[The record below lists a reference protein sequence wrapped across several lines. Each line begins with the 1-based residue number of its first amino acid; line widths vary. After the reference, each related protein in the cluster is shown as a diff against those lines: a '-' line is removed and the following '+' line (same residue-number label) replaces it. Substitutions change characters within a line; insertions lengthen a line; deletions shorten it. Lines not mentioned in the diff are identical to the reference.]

1 MKIATI
7 YNDADDIRMSIYW
20 NETTG
25 LITYKNVETGEEW
38 DADET
43 SETLQ
48 EAIEDTY
55 ARYCTGWD
63 LEIEEKTIENS

>member
-25 LITYKNVETGEEW
+25 LITYKNVETDEEW
-38 DADET
+38 SADET
-43 SETLQ
+43 AETLQ

-55 ARYCTGWD
+55 ARYSTGWD
-63 LEIEEKTIENS
+63 LEIEESYPT